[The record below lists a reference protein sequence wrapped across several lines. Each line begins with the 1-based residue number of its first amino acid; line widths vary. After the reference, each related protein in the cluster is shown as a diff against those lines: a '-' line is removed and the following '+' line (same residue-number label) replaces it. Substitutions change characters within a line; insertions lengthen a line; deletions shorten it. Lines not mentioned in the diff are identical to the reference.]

1 MSKRYYLAYGS
12 NLNIN
17 QMRMRCPDSKV
28 VSKGFINDYE
38 LLFKGSLTG
47 AYLTI
52 EEKKGGKVPVGIWEV
67 SKLDELSL
75 DRYEGYPTF
84 YYKREFEIE
93 LNGKKEVASVYIM
106 HEERELGIPTDY
118 YVEVCKE
125 GYEAY
130 SFDKRYL
137 TNAIKRSI
145 SSNNGRNI
153 DAKM

>member
-1 MSKRYYLAYGS
+1 MSKKYYLAYGS

-38 LLFKGSLTG
+38 LLFKGSMTG

-52 EEKKGGKVPVGIWEV
+52 EEKKGGKVPVGIWEESV
-67 SKLDELSL
+67 IDELSL
-75 DRYEGYPTF
+75 DRYEGYPHF

-93 LNGKKEVASVYIM
+93 LDGKKEVAFVYIM
-106 HEERELGIPTDY
+106 NEERPLGIPSNF
-118 YVEVCKE
+118 YVETCKE
-125 GYEAY
+125 GYEAF

-145 SSNNGRNI
+145 PLSNGR
-153 DAKM
+153 K

>member
-1 MSKRYYLAYGS
+1 MRKRYYLAYGS
-12 NLNIN
+12 NLNIS

-38 LLFKGSLTG
+38 LLFKGSMTG

-67 SKLDELSL
+67 SVIDELSL
-75 DRYEGYPTF
+75 DRYEGYPHF

-93 LNGKKEVASVYIM
+93 LDGKKEVAFVYIM
-106 HEERELGIPTDY
+106 HEDRPLGIPSNF
-118 YVEVCKE
+118 YVETCKE
-125 GYEAY
+125 GYEAF

-145 SSNNGRNI
+145 PLSNGR
-153 DAKM
+153 K

>member
-38 LLFKGSLTG
+38 LLFKGSMTG

-67 SKLDELSL
+67 SVIDELSL
-75 DRYEGYPTF
+75 DRYEGYPHY

-93 LNGKKEVASVYIM
+93 LDGKKEVAFVYIM
-106 HEERELGIPTDY
+106 HEDRPLGIPSNF
-118 YVEVCKE
+118 YVETCKE
-125 GYEAY
+125 GYEAF

-145 SSNNGRNI
+145 PLSNGR
-153 DAKM
+153 K

>member
-38 LLFKGSLTG
+38 LLFKGSMTG

-67 SKLDELSL
+67 SIIDELSL
-75 DRYEGYPTF
+75 DRYEGYPHF

-93 LNGKKEVASVYIM
+93 LDGKKEVAFVYIM
-106 HEERELGIPTDY
+106 HEERELGIPSDY
-118 YVEVCKE
+118 YVEVCKA
-125 GYEAY
+125 GYEAF

-137 TNAIKRSI
+137 TNAIKRCKGGH
-145 SSNNGRNI
+145 N
-153 DAKM
+153 